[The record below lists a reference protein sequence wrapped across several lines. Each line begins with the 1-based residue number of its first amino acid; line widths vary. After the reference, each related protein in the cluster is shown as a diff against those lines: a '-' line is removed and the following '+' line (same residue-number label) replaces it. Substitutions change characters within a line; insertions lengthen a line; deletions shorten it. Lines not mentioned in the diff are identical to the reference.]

1 MLDELTKFGNYDVY
15 LVGKCTK
22 SALQVN
28 MSSKDYK
35 LSSSLKHFFGFSKFR
50 GLQEEVIQTLLSG
63 KDTFVIMPTGGGKSL
78 CYQLPALLLDGT
90 AIVVSPLI
98 ALMKNQVDAIRGI
111 SKQDGVAH
119 VLNSSLTKSQVQTVK
134 DDITKG
140 VTKLL
145 YVAPESLTKQ
155 DYVDFLRSVPI
166 SFLAVDEAHC
176 ISEWGHDFRPEYRN
190 LRGIIDRIDEKIPV
204 IGLTATATPKV
215 QEDILKNLGI
225 TKAITFK
232 ASFNRP
238 NLFYEVL
245 PKTDQ
250 VDRDITSFIK
260 KNEGKS
266 GIVYCLSRRRV
277 EELAQVLQVNG
288 IKAVPYHAGLDSKQR
303 VKNQDMFLMEDVDV
317 VVATIAFGMGIDKPD
332 VRFVIHHDIPK
343 SIESY
348 YQETGRAGRDGGEG
362 HCLAFYAY
370 KDIEKLE
377 KFMSGKP
384 IAEQEIGYALLH
396 EMVAYAETSMSRR
409 KFILHYFGEEFD
421 ESNGPGADMDD
432 NSRNPKPKKEAQ
444 KQVEK
449 LLTVITDTAQQY
461 RFKEIVN
468 ILSGI
473 KNALLITRQVDDQ
486 DFFGVGS
493 DQTPSYWRALIR
505 QLLVAGLLKKEIE
518 SYGVIKLTKK
528 GEDFLQSPHSFFMTE
543 NHEYDQVQSPPSSN
557 RGGVSVFD
565 KKLHGLL
572 MKERKRV
579 AEQSGVPPYAVF
591 QESSIEDML
600 LKYPISIEEL
610 KNIHGVGEG
619 KAMKF
624 GSSFVK
630 LIEKYCEDN
639 DVVRPQDIII
649 KSTGANST
657 LKLYIIQNIDRKLP
671 LEDIAD
677 AKGMDRTT
685 FIKELETIVFS
696 GTKLDIGYEVDAL
709 FDEDQQDELKAYFME
724 AENDDIQEAF
734 DEFDGE
740 FEEDDLRIFRIK
752 FISEVAN

>member
-1 MLDELTKFGNYDVY
+1 
-15 LVGKCTK
+15 
-22 SALQVN
+22 
-28 MSSKDYK
+28 MSSRDYK
-35 LSSSLKHFFGFSKFR
+35 LASSLKRFFGFSSFR
-50 GLQEEVIQTLLSG
+50 GLQEEVIETLLSG
-63 KDTFVIMPTGGGKSL
+63 KNTFVIMPTGGGKSL

-119 VLNSSLTKSQVQTVK
+119 VLNSSLTKGQVQVVK
-134 DDITKG
+134 DDITNG
-140 VTKLL
+140 ITKLL
-145 YVAPESLTKQ
+145 FVAPESLTKQ

-166 SFLAVDEAHC
+166 SFMAVDEAHC

-190 LRGIIDRIDEKIPV
+190 LREILDRIDEKIPV

-225 TKAITFK
+225 TDAVSFK

-266 GIVYCLSRRRV
+266 GIVYCLSRKRV
-277 EELAQVLQVNG
+277 EELAQILVVNG
-288 IKAVPYHAGLDSKQR
+288 IKAVPYHAGLDNKQR

-384 IAEQEIGYALLH
+384 IAEQEIGFALLH

-421 ESNGPGADMDD
+421 GVNGPGADMDD
-432 NSRNPKPKKEAQ
+432 NARNPKPKKEAQ
-444 KQVEK
+444 KQVE
-449 LLTVITDTAQQY
+449 LLLKVILDTAQQY
-461 RFKEIVN
+461 RFNEIVN
-468 ILSGI
+468 ILVGV
-473 KNALLITRQVDDQ
+473 KNALLVTRQVVEKE
-486 DFFGVGS
+486 FFGIGS
-493 DQTPSYWRALIR
+493 HETLSYWRALVR
-505 QLLVAGLLKKEIE
+505 QLLVAGLIKKEIE
-518 SYGVIKLTKK
+518 TYGVIKLTAK
-528 GEDFLQSPHSFFMTE
+528 GEAFLASPYSFFMTE
-543 NHEYDQVQSPPSSN
+543 NHEYDQTQFTTSSS
-557 RGGVSVFD
+557 GGGAAVFD

-591 QESSIEDML
+591 QETSIEDML
-600 LKYPISIEEL
+600 LKYPITLEEL

-624 GSSFVK
+624 GGSFVK
-630 LIEKYCEDN
+630 LIEKYCNDN

-649 KSTGANST
+649 KSTGANSA
-657 LKLYIIQNIDRKLP
+657 LKLYIIQSVDRKLP
-671 LEDIAD
+671 LEDIAN
-677 AKGMDRTT
+677 AKGKDRSA

-696 GTKLDIGYEVDAL
+696 GTKLDIRYEIDSL
-709 FDEDQQDELKAYFME
+709 FDEDQQAELQDYFME

-734 DEFDGE
+734 EEFDGD
-740 FEEDDLRIFRIK
+740 FEEDDLRLYRIK